1 MRDLVFSMVGNMENR
16 RAMMQKSPDTGR
28 TLNDR
33 MWSTDDCENEFAIIV
48 LRCSFKP
55 RWVIVAGLLKSI
67 DELQAMKRDPEL
79 GLVFFQSSRKRYT
92 HHTHC
97 LRLDRTWFSGDL
109 DDKNGETYLL
119 LIADVNRRAWMQVSG
134 SVAIRQYHQQGEF
147 AR

>member
-1 MRDLVFSMVGNMENR
+1 
-16 RAMMQKSPDTGR
+16 
-28 TLNDR
+28 
-33 MWSTDDCENEFAIIV
+33 
-48 LRCSFKP
+48 
-55 RWVIVAGLLKSI
+55 VAGLLKSI

-92 HHTHC
+92 T
-97 LRLDRTWFSGDL
+97 RTTRTASGWIGRDSPGN

-119 LIADVNRRAWMQVSG
+119 LIADVNHRTWMQVSG